1 MKMRNAFV
9 RKLTELV
16 SNNKDIYLLTG
27 DLGFSVFDD
36 FKEKFPEN
44 YINVGLSE
52 SNMVGMAAGMAMEG
66 MQVFIYSII
75 PFITFRVLEHI
86 RNDICEQNLPVKI
99 VGVGEGITYA
109 TEGPTH
115 HSIEDIG
122 VMASLPNI
130 TVLSPGDPIEVEKL
144 VEQTLNLNSPVYIRL
159 GRSGEEIIN
168 NQDNDIKIGKGNI
181 IKEGNDIAIISTG
194 NMLSTAV
201 KVSEIVE
208 KYDIKSTVISMHTI
222 KPLDEGLLKIITNKI
237 KDIFVLEEHISSAG
251 LGSRIAYFLN
261 KENISTNVHFFGFPD
276 EFIKINGKQE
286 FLRKIYGL
294 DANSIAQKIIMKLR
308 GEKSYER

>member
-36 FKEKFPEN
+36 FKERFPEN

-159 GRSGEEIIN
+159 GRSG
-168 NQDNDIKIGKGNI
+168 
-181 IKEGNDIAIISTG
+181 
-194 NMLSTAV
+194 
-201 KVSEIVE
+201 
-208 KYDIKSTVISMHTI
+208 
-222 KPLDEGLLKIITNKI
+222 
-237 KDIFVLEEHISSAG
+237 
-251 LGSRIAYFLN
+251 
-261 KENISTNVHFFGFPD
+261 
-276 EFIKINGKQE
+276 
-286 FLRKIYGL
+286 
-294 DANSIAQKIIMKLR
+294 
-308 GEKSYER
+308 